1 MRYNKN
7 KVIFHINV
15 RIVINILIVVNSVIM
30 LMYKNKQKGNR
41 IINSSVFSLYRYVY
55 EKDT

>member
-1 MRYNKN
+1 MRYIKN